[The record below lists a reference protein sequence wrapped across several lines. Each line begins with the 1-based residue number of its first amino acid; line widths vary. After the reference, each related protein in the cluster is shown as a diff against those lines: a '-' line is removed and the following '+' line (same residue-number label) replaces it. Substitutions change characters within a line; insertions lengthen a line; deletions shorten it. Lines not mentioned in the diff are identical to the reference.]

1 MNDKTFN
8 AVITG
13 GASGLGAATA
23 KNITSSGGN
32 VTILDIQEELGKET
46 ANNLGENCNFIKID
60 ITNETLVQDC
70 YNNISRETSPISLS
84 VNCAGIGTPN
94 KVLNKE
100 GPHSLELYT
109 KIINVNLLKIIII
122 ILY

>member
-32 VTILDIQEELGKET
+32 VTILDIQEELGKKT
-46 ANNLGENCNFIKID
+46 ANNLGENCNFIK
-60 ITNETLVQDC
+60 
-70 YNNISRETSPISLS
+70 
-84 VNCAGIGTPN
+84 
-94 KVLNKE
+94 
-100 GPHSLELYT
+100 
-109 KIINVNLLKIIII
+109 
-122 ILY
+122 

>member
-23 KNITSSGGN
+23 KNVTSSGGN

-70 YNNISRETSPISLS
+70 YNNCL
-84 VNCAGIGTPN
+84 A
-94 KVLNKE
+94 
-100 GPHSLELYT
+100 Y
-109 KIINVNLLKIIII
+109 
-122 ILY
+122 